1 MESSNLS
8 IFSIIKKRMAWLGQ
22 RQEVLA
28 QNIANSDTPGYKARD
43 VKDFQFK
50 ELLRRSGA
58 NLTMAATSGTHLRG
72 QPRRSTDFR
81 DEETRQPFETSPNGN
96 SVILEEQMAKMSENS
111 IGYRLTTELYKKHL
125 SMIRA
130 ALGRR

>member
-8 IFSIIKKRMAWLGQ
+8 IFSIIKKRMSWLGQ

-28 QNIANSDTPGYKARD
+28 QNIANADTPGYKARD
-43 VKDFQFK
+43 ITAFQFK
-50 ELLRRSGA
+50 ELLRRPGNS
-58 NLTMAATSGTHLRG
+58 LTMAGTSAKHLSG
-72 QPRRSTDFR
+72 QPKRSTDFR
-81 DEETRQPFETSPNGN
+81 SEETRNTFETSANGN

-111 IGYRLTTELYKKHL
+111 VSYRLTTELYKKHL